1 MVKKDGSV
9 TRIATKAEIVTK
21 AGTVTETG
29 VGTVAKAGT
38 VAKTGTEM
46 VTKPGTVT
54 ETVTEP
60 GTMNE
65 TVNEA
70 GTLTETVTEAG
81 TMNETV
87 NEAGVALPVNKN
99 VNKKSSSAKKDDG
112 AGWSRLLIPMPDG
125 KVAPMKV
132 IQTEVPGRYDKCGVK
147 TTQKILTIAPDTIDQ
162 HPRLQATSSSPSDRN
177 NTVDTDHSYS
187 TSVSNL
193 LQGLEMAH
201 KKILSLPDSKLK
213 NQGGDLCDSPESCPD
228 PNIPEISSA
237 LLVPMNFSNQKDFD
251 QDSPQQNID
260 VISEADCHALTTNL
274 LGSCDQNC
282 LDEGS
287 NIHVAHEITV
297 GESEDSLPH
306 SITPSLVWLTVPDSK
321 DKVDPDSI
329 SIEQEIVGPMSD
341 RSQSRG
347 LVNLR
352 LTRSGSQDFTARD
365 HGAGIYSFLT
375 FGSNSSNLG
384 HKNTK

>member
-1 MVKKDGSV
+1 MIKKDGSV

-29 VGTVAKAGT
+29 VGTVTETVAKAGT
-38 VAKTGTEM
+38 VAKTGTVTET
-46 VTKPGTVT
+46 VTKPGTQT
-54 ETVTEP
+54 ETVTEA
-60 GTMNE
+60 GTMN
-65 TVNEA
+65 
-70 GTLTETVTEAG
+70 ETVTEAG

-99 VNKKSSSAKKDDG
+99 VNKKSSSARKDDV

-187 TSVSNL
+187 SSLSNL

-237 LLVPMNFSNQKDFD
+237 LLVPNFSNQKEFD
-251 QDSPQQNID
+251 QDSSQQNMD
-260 VISEADCHALTTNL
+260 VNSEADCHALATNL
-274 LGSCDQNC
+274 LGSGDQNR

-306 SITPSLVWLTVPDSK
+306 SIIPSLVRLTVPDSK
-321 DKVDPDSI
+321 DKVDQDSI
-329 SIEQEIVGPMSD
+329 SIEQEIVGLMSD
-341 RSQSRG
+341 QSQSRG